1 MGRCKAAFTGEIFGQ
16 NQAAARK
23 FIFVDDVRRQHR
35 KRGASSDSPK
45 LKEAPSM
52 AIEQRLRELDARH
65 RDLDIIIKSEAQH
78 PSVDATRLSAMKR
91 QKLKLKEEI
100 EQLRQSSEH
109 H

>member
-1 MGRCKAAFTGEIFGQ
+1 MRRIRVSG
-16 NQAAARK
+16 RK
-23 FIFVDDVRRQHR
+23 FIFVVDVRRQH
-35 KRGASSDSPK
+35 KKTGASSDSPK

-65 RDLDIIIKSEAQH
+65 RDLDLIIKNEAQR
-78 PSVDATRLSAMKR
+78 PSVDPTRLTAMKR

-100 EQLRQSSEH
+100 ESIRQGIDH